1 MSDHASAAGASQ
13 LEPTGA
19 QTKQSS
25 GTQSMIL
32 IRHGESIWNQE
43 RRIQGNLD
51 PSLSDRGKAQAR
63 LLAGRLKGR
72 VFAALYTSPLRRAL
86 ETAVILGESTG
97 LAPRPVDGL
106 REIRLGEWEGR
117 TTTELRTMSGNLYD
131 RWIDRPLDV
140 CSPPG
145 GEEISAFQQRAMG
158 TIEGL
163 RMAHTDA
170 DFLVVTHGGVI
181 KAYLCHVLGLS
192 LNRLFRIKAD
202 NTAVTEILFNGDMPQ
217 LALLND
223 TCHLQNQWIAPSTP
237 DTMADGDRSVIH
249 GAF

>member
-1 MSDHASAAGASQ
+1 
-13 LEPTGA
+13 
-19 QTKQSS
+19 
-25 GTQSMIL
+25 MIL

-51 PSLSDRGKAQAR
+51 PGLSDSGKDQAR
-63 LLAGRLKGR
+63 LLAERLKGR

-86 ETAVILGESTG
+86 DTAAILSASIG
-97 LAPRPVDGL
+97 LAPRPDDGL

-117 TTTELRTMSGNLYD
+117 TATEIRTMSGTLYD

-140 CSPPG
+140 STPPG
-145 GEEISAFQQRAMG
+145 GEEIGTFQRRAVG

-163 RMAHTDA
+163 RNAHTDG
-170 DFLVVTHGGVI
+170 DLLVVTHGGVI
-181 KAYLCHVLGLS
+181 KAYLCHVLGLT

-202 NTAVTEILFNGDMPQ
+202 NTAMTEIVFNGDTPL

-223 TCHLQNQWIAPSTP
+223 TCHLRNHRIIPQPRMP
-237 DTMADGDRSVIH
+237 
-249 GAF
+249 